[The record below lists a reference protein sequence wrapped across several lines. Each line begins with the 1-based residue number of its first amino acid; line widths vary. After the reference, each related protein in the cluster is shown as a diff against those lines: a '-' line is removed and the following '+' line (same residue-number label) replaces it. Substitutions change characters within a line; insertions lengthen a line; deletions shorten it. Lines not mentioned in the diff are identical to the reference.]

1 MNSDQFILDQNI
13 ANLNENFENKSQN
26 QDVKNILDE
35 PVENDELND
44 NGWNAIRANFGSTRF
59 LYLKLILIEV

>member
-13 ANLNENFENKSQN
+13 ANLNESLQYKSQN

-44 NGWNAIRANFGSTRF
+44 NGWNANRANS
-59 LYLKLILIEV
+59 